1 MDFVSSFAAS
11 ISRDLVCGAVDEL
24 RYPCCFHDL
33 VEGLEHEDKMLVDTK
48 KRVQEHVHHQKRQLK
63 KTDELMHKWL
73 NQANNLSNDVDNLL
87 TETRTNKI
95 YCFGK
100 CPNLFWRYR
109 LGKKLVKNKGDVKK
123 CIGEG
128 SKYMQFERLASLPGL
143 RYFSPERCLKFESTQ
158 SAYDQL
164 MQALNDNTVNMVG
177 MYGMPGCGKTTLAME
192 VGRKAKEEGLF
203 GEVVFVPVSS
213 VVEIQRI
220 QEKIASWLQ
229 FDFPQKEEIQRAQCL
244 DKFIGENH
252 ENVLLILDDVWH
264 RLDFEAIGIPSFKN
278 HRGCKV
284 LITTRSE
291 AVCSLN
297 DCQKKIRLKTIEL
310 EEAWKLFQTQ
320 AQITEDTSNAL
331 KKLAQEISD
340 KCEGLL
346 VAIVAIA
353 NTLKGKGEA
362 DWKVASDNL
371 KRCKPV
377 IIEGG
382 LQNPYKILRVS
393 YDNLDP
399 VEQSL
404 FLLCSVFPE
413 DFEIPVEDLIRIA
426 IGVGLVEEVVTFE
439 GARNKVIV
447 AKDKLLSFS
456 LLLDAV
462 GVNCVKMHDLVRDV
476 ARWIARNDGK
486 AIECVMENNANL
498 VDSTPIR
505 YLWCKQFPVELD
517 CSSIEFLCIKTDT
530 EVSEGIF
537 KGIASLRVLILC
549 WEGHQR
555 REFSTM
561 SLKSLTDLHS
571 LFLSGWE
578 LFDISFVGDMKKL
591 ESLTLH
597 NCSLPELIDV
607 LVTQV
612 PNLRLLDLSGCEMEG
627 NPFEVTGKH
636 PRIEELYINDDRPE
650 WDLEDEDPPEF
661 FSKFSVPQPLE
672 RYQIRLGKYFSKYQQ
687 KCLSH
692 GRTLF
697 LSCFDTSNV
706 AVRNLATKAEIL
718 YIANIRGDVKSI
730 IPGIFQI
737 EGGGGG
743 MNHGWIELLIKK
755 SENIVHLVDTGKHL
769 NEVGSLLSE
778 LRKLTIKRMKK
789 LRYLYHGQHGSGLF
803 VKLEELYI
811 KKCPQLQGTLFDWKL
826 NLCSLTAL
834 KLFECK
840 KLTSVFTLAAARVSH
855 LEILEILYCDGIKH
869 VLEDD
874 EEIESSND
882 DDGCLVFQ
890 KLKRLLVRGCK
901 KIEYIIPATLAQGLL
916 HLECLEIEDN
926 NELKH
931 VFGHSK
937 HGAQKSQN
945 ALKID
950 LPRLGELALVKLPN
964 IISIC
969 PRNCRATW
977 QSLHQV
983 ALRNCPGF
991 VIESANNCMADSKRR
1006 QDDQSIIE
1014 IKGNDSSL
1022 YEIRMKECELK
1033 AVLEVAE
1040 RFIDKEQDPLMKCL
1054 QKLGCIY
1061 NALIQSMNPQ
1071 NLEQMVVSGN
1081 TNAGEF
1087 QYLLDFH
1094 LESNQV
1100 ENSPPSVSIVNYR
1113 FGPFN
1118 LCNLKS
1124 LILRSCFMLRTL
1136 FEPSTAISLTSLE
1149 ELMIADCHELKYVV
1163 TSEIAH
1169 GNIEEITPEDYEPQ
1183 SYASMFPRLKRIN
1196 VMNCRSLEYILHV
1209 SFAQGLVELQEVE
1222 IRHAPQL
1229 RYIFGENINDRVHSS
1244 NDHQENVQIELP
1256 ALEKMALFD
1265 LPNMTN
1271 ICSGSYYATCSCL
1284 QQTVMDNVG
1293 LSTLSVNNRMVHSG
1307 ATQSQS
1313 QKGKNSSHS
1322 SRNRGSA
1329 FDKTNGKMSGSE
1341 SIWNNSEIEGN
1352 LHLDEVPINRQE
1364 MTSWYIWK
1372 GAKHFVTLQN
1382 VTLLYILG
1390 CQKLKV
1396 IFSPCVLRSLPQL
1409 TILVVIQCRELE
1421 QIIEED
1427 ENYEVAP
1434 NPESKKVSF
1443 SKLKLLLI
1451 THCNKLKHMFHLSAS
1466 HEFPQLEYLI
1476 IKQNPCLEQVFR
1488 ECEQVVGDR
1497 NGRVVEALLPELKHV
1512 ILMQLPNLYNISQGI
1527 EFNNLDNLLVHN
1539 CPKLTLTS
1547 TTTAEEMLRNNVINF
1562 FVLSELLCI
1571 NDIINKETVQH
1582 QPASESRG
1590 RANES
1595 DEILTSGRENKR
1607 ELQSLEQIPQAD
1619 LTQREFVNASRL
1631 EDKEHKSENIN
1642 KEGSSQNPYHERCE
1656 SKNLEEKEISYGQE
1670 HEEPKREELNK
1681 EDFIEPRCSY
1691 VLDRQHQEKEHSCS
1705 VCITQCSN
1713 DTSIVEELNSLVEAG
1728 ELRAE
1733 CVATLS
1739 SFLTAQ
1745 PSMRLT
1751 VDNSS
1756 LIFKGFAY
1764 SSLHRLVSFLSTQPL
1779 VSLVGDK
1786 HAEFLDLIRL
1796 VGCFPFNKG
1805 WLSDLEDRVA
1815 TSLPASSLSTL
1826 DKLFADKQQVL
1837 SKLEPLQD
1845 RVNALHSELAELST
1859 EMEPL
1864 LRSLQETEAQEA
1876 NILATLN
1883 YPLFQL

>member
-128 SKYMQFERLASLPGL
+128 SKYTQFERLASLPGL

-164 MQALNDNTVNMVG
+164 MQALNDDTVNMVG

-244 DKFIGENH
+244 DKFFGENH
-252 ENVLLILDDVWH
+252 ENVLLILDDVWD

-331 KKLAQEISD
+331 KKLAKEISD

-549 WEGHQR
+549 WEGHQT
-555 REFSTM
+555 RELSTM

-612 PNLRLLDLSGCEMEG
+612 PNLRLLNLSGCEMEG
-627 NPFEVTGKH
+627 NPFEVIGKH

-706 AVRNLATKAEIL
+706 AVRNLAKKAEIL
-718 YIANIRGDVKSI
+718 HIANIRGDVKSI

-755 SENIVHLVDTGKHL
+755 SEDIVHLVDTGKHL
-769 NEVGSLLSE
+769 SEVGSLLSE

-869 VLEDD
+869 VLDDD

-983 ALRNCPGF
+983 ALRNCPEF
-991 VIESANNCMADSKRR
+991 VIESANNCMAGSKRR

-1014 IKGNDSSL
+1014 
-1022 YEIRMKECELK
+1022 
-1033 AVLEVAE
+1033 
-1040 RFIDKEQDPLMKCL
+1040 
-1054 QKLGCIY
+1054 
-1061 NALIQSMNPQ
+1061 
-1071 NLEQMVVSGN
+1071 
-1081 TNAGEF
+1081 
-1087 QYLLDFH
+1087 
-1094 LESNQV
+1094 
-1100 ENSPPSVSIVNYR
+1100 
-1113 FGPFN
+1113 
-1118 LCNLKS
+1118 
-1124 LILRSCFMLRTL
+1124 
-1136 FEPSTAISLTSLE
+1136 
-1149 ELMIADCHELKYVV
+1149 
-1163 TSEIAH
+1163 
-1169 GNIEEITPEDYEPQ
+1169 
-1183 SYASMFPRLKRIN
+1183 
-1196 VMNCRSLEYILHV
+1196 
-1209 SFAQGLVELQEVE
+1209 
-1222 IRHAPQL
+1222 
-1229 RYIFGENINDRVHSS
+1229 
-1244 NDHQENVQIELP
+1244 
-1256 ALEKMALFD
+1256 
-1265 LPNMTN
+1265 
-1271 ICSGSYYATCSCL
+1271 
-1284 QQTVMDNVG
+1284 
-1293 LSTLSVNNRMVHSG
+1293 
-1307 ATQSQS
+1307 
-1313 QKGKNSSHS
+1313 
-1322 SRNRGSA
+1322 
-1329 FDKTNGKMSGSE
+1329 DKTNGKMSGSE

-1352 LHLDEVPINRQE
+1352 FHLDEVPINRQE

-1409 TILVVIQCRELE
+1409 TILVVIQCHELE

-1488 ECEQVVGDR
+1488 ECEQDVGDR

-1512 ILMQLPNLYNISQGI
+1512 ILMQLPNLCNISQGI
-1527 EFNNLDNLLVHN
+1527 EFNSLDNLLVHN

-1547 TTTAEEMLRNNVINF
+1547 TTTAEEMLRSYYHDNVINF

-1571 NDIINKETVQH
+1571 NDIVNKETVQH

-1595 DEILTSGRENKR
+1595 DEILTSGRENKGSR

-1642 KEGSSQNPYHERCE
+1642 KEGSSQNQYHERCE

-1681 EDFIEPRCSY
+1681 KDFIEPRCSY

-1751 VDNSS
+1751 IDNSS

-1779 VSLVGDK
+1779 LSLVGDK

-1815 TSLPASSLSTL
+1815 TSLPVSSLSSL
-1826 DKLFADKQQVL
+1826 DKLLADKQQVL

>member
-1 MDFVSSFAAS
+1 
-11 ISRDLVCGAVDEL
+11 
-24 RYPCCFHDL
+24 
-33 VEGLEHEDKMLVDTK
+33 MLVDTK

-128 SKYMQFERLASLPGL
+128 SKYTQFERLASLPGL

-164 MQALNDNTVNMVG
+164 MQALNDDTVNMVG

-244 DKFIGENH
+244 DKFFGENH
-252 ENVLLILDDVWH
+252 ENVLLILDDVWD

-331 KKLAQEISD
+331 KKLAKEISD

-549 WEGHQR
+549 WEGHQT
-555 REFSTM
+555 RELSTM

-612 PNLRLLDLSGCEMEG
+612 PNLRLLNLSGCEMEG
-627 NPFEVTGKH
+627 NPFEVIGKH

-706 AVRNLATKAEIL
+706 AVRNLAKKAEIL
-718 YIANIRGDVKSI
+718 HIANIRGDVKSI

-755 SENIVHLVDTGKHL
+755 SEDIVHLVDTGKHL
-769 NEVGSLLSE
+769 SEVGSLLSE

-869 VLEDD
+869 VLDDD

-983 ALRNCPGF
+983 ALRNCPEF
-991 VIESANNCMADSKRR
+991 VIESANNCMAGSKRR

-1014 IKGNDSSL
+1014 
-1022 YEIRMKECELK
+1022 
-1033 AVLEVAE
+1033 
-1040 RFIDKEQDPLMKCL
+1040 
-1054 QKLGCIY
+1054 
-1061 NALIQSMNPQ
+1061 
-1071 NLEQMVVSGN
+1071 
-1081 TNAGEF
+1081 
-1087 QYLLDFH
+1087 
-1094 LESNQV
+1094 
-1100 ENSPPSVSIVNYR
+1100 
-1113 FGPFN
+1113 
-1118 LCNLKS
+1118 
-1124 LILRSCFMLRTL
+1124 
-1136 FEPSTAISLTSLE
+1136 
-1149 ELMIADCHELKYVV
+1149 
-1163 TSEIAH
+1163 
-1169 GNIEEITPEDYEPQ
+1169 
-1183 SYASMFPRLKRIN
+1183 
-1196 VMNCRSLEYILHV
+1196 
-1209 SFAQGLVELQEVE
+1209 
-1222 IRHAPQL
+1222 
-1229 RYIFGENINDRVHSS
+1229 
-1244 NDHQENVQIELP
+1244 
-1256 ALEKMALFD
+1256 
-1265 LPNMTN
+1265 
-1271 ICSGSYYATCSCL
+1271 
-1284 QQTVMDNVG
+1284 
-1293 LSTLSVNNRMVHSG
+1293 
-1307 ATQSQS
+1307 
-1313 QKGKNSSHS
+1313 
-1322 SRNRGSA
+1322 
-1329 FDKTNGKMSGSE
+1329 DKTNGKMSGSE

-1352 LHLDEVPINRQE
+1352 FHLDEVPINRQE

-1409 TILVVIQCRELE
+1409 TILVVIQCHELE

-1488 ECEQVVGDR
+1488 ECEQDVGDR

-1512 ILMQLPNLYNISQGI
+1512 ILMQLPNLCNISQGI
-1527 EFNNLDNLLVHN
+1527 EFNSLDNLLVHN

-1547 TTTAEEMLRNNVINF
+1547 TTTAEEMLRSYYHDNVINF

-1571 NDIINKETVQH
+1571 NDIVNKETVQH

-1595 DEILTSGRENKR
+1595 DEILTSGRENKGSR

-1642 KEGSSQNPYHERCE
+1642 KEGSSQNQYHERCE

-1681 EDFIEPRCSY
+1681 KDFIEPRCSY

-1751 VDNSS
+1751 IDNSS

-1779 VSLVGDK
+1779 LSLVGDK

-1815 TSLPASSLSTL
+1815 TSLPVSSLSSL
-1826 DKLFADKQQVL
+1826 DKLLADKQQVL